1 MNLDNH
7 PVVWSTRH
15 TADKMQKWRRLL
27 ADSLLAVNR
36 VVSANWLSRRMST
49 TSALVF
55 APHPDDE
62 VLGCGGVIALKAQ
75 AGARVKV
82 IVMTDGRASHRALI
96 AVDELVKMRRA
107 EAEEAAH
114 RLGMAARD
122 YIFLDFEDHR
132 LRQQRDAACDRVV
145 EIIDQFK
152 PDEIY
157 CPHRYDGIADHEETN
172 HIVRRAVERLSKP
185 VVMFEYPVWL
195 WNDWPWTQG
204 DRRYGS
210 GIVRRVLGTMRDLAE
225 MVLACRVR
233 VDVGSVLPR
242 KLAALAAY
250 RSQIQRFNGDPRWPV
265 LADVAEG
272 EFLRRFE
279 TDVEIFRRTNYRS

>member
-1 MNLDNH
+1 M
-7 PVVWSTRH
+7 
-15 TADKMQKWRRLL
+15 KKWRRLL
-27 ADSLLAVNR
+27 ADSLLLINR
-36 VVSANWLSRRMST
+36 LLSSDWPSRRMCSAST
-49 TSALVF
+49 LVF

-82 IVMTDGRASHRALI
+82 IVMTDGQASHKALI
-96 AVDELVKMRRA
+96 AVDKLVKMRRA
-107 EAEEAAH
+107 EAEEAA
-114 RLGMAARD
+114 RQLGLVARD
-122 YIFLDFEDHR
+122 YIFLDFEDHQ
-132 LRQQRDAACDRVV
+132 LRQQHDAACERVA

-157 CPHRYDGIADHEETN
+157 CPHRHDGIADHEETN
-172 HIVRRAVERLSKP
+172 HIVRRAVERISKP

-204 DRRYGS
+204 DMRYGS
-210 GIVRRVLGTMRDLAE
+210 GIVRRVLGTTRDLAE
-225 MVLACRVR
+225 MVLACRAR

-242 KLAALAAY
+242 KLGALAAY
-250 RSQIQRFNGDPRWPV
+250 RSQMQRFSEEPRWPV

-279 TDVEIFRRTNYRS
+279 TGVEIFRCTNYHL